1 MQSSNRA
8 VCLFEYDFLSSDSGA
23 LVESK
28 VRYVSDSCYQYL
40 KRLCLSDSKERQ
52 LLRLRRYKGM
62 EVLQVQNYAGV
73 IMAPDGTQI
82 EILPKVGRH
91 SELAEKDA
99 QLESRSTLLVMLK
112 TLRTFR
118 HIQTNNAN
126 IEKQRMPLLDVFIG
140 QFLES
145 VNRLVKR
152 GLRSDYVKCEDN
164 LFFLKGKLN
173 SGKQLRHNFINRHK
187 FYCEYDE
194 FLQDRPANRLIH
206 TALEVVSKLARSSRN
221 EKLSRELLFVFQ
233 DIPKSADPS
242 ADFSRLKIDR
252 GMDYYRE
259 PLDWTK
265 LILKGLSPQS
275 MYGSSDAISLLFPM
289 EAVFESFVSITLER
303 QRLSCFQLRTQSKQ
317 THFVMHGESQ
327 WFQLKPDLIVQKSEQ
342 NIAVLDTK
350 WKLINQALGN
360 GSDKYGLSQADFY
373 QMFAYGHNYLNGSG
387 NMFLIY
393 PKQDNFEQAIQIP
406 FDFTDLAGVPTDLKL
421 WVVPFEIKE
430 KGSRVLWPD
439 ALDVSTIGFEK
450 RSHGRVK

>member
-1 MQSSNRA
+1 MRSSNRS
-8 VCLFEYDFLSSDSGA
+8 VCLFEYGFLSAAPEA
-23 LVESK
+23 LNQSSVEHI
-28 VRYVSDSCYQYL
+28 SDSCYQYL
-40 KRLCLSDSKERQ
+40 KRLCLSDTKERQ

-82 EILPKVGRH
+82 EILPKVGQS
-91 SELAEKDA
+91 SELSEKDA
-99 QLESRSTLLVMLK
+99 QLDSRRTLLVMLK

-118 HIQTNNAN
+118 NIQTNNAN
-126 IEKQRMPLLDVFIG
+126 IEKQRMPLLEVFIG

-152 GLRSDYVKCEDN
+152 GLRSDYVKCEDS
-164 LFFLKGKLN
+164 LAFLKGKLN
-173 SGKQLRHNFINRHK
+173 TGKQLRHNFINRHK

-206 TALEVVSKLARSSRN
+206 TALEVVDKIARSSRN

-242 ADFSRLKIDR
+242 VDFSRLKIDR

-259 PLDWTK
+259 PLEWTG
-265 LILKGLSPQS
+265 LILRGLSPQS
-275 MYGSSDAISLLFPM
+275 MHGSSDAISLLFPM
-289 EAVFESFVSITLER
+289 EAVFESFVSITLE
-303 QRLSCFQLRTQSKQ
+303 QQLLPGYQLCTQSKQ
-317 THFVMHGESQ
+317 THFVMHGERQ
-327 WFQLKPDLIVQKSEQ
+327 WFQLKPDLMVQKSTQ

-350 WKLINQALGN
+350 WKLLNQALDN

-373 QMFAYGHNYLNGSG
+373 QMFAYGHNYLNGTG

-393 PKQDNFEQAIQIP
+393 PRQDNFEEAIQVP
-406 FDFTDLAGVPTDLKL
+406 FDFTDLAGAPTSLKL

-430 KGSRVLWPD
+430 KGSRVLWPE
-439 ALDVSTIGFEK
+439 ALDISTIGLEK
-450 RSHGRVK
+450 F